1 MQGTNSAALTL
12 SLSEGRR
19 ANSPSLSRTP
29 PGRQSFPQRA
39 WKLFTIHYPETATG
53 GFPMLSLTATAPVTL
68 TPAEEIAAA
77 IVHVGSLHDLPLED
91 RLWLANHGQEVI
103 ANPGDILFEEGA
115 PAEHMVLILRG
126 DIHVRRQ
133 HGGAMALWVGR
144 TGQMTGIL
152 PFSRM
157 KGYGGQGFA
166 VTPLWALLIHRSQFP
181 EMLDAIPSMAQRVV
195 STLLD
200 RVREVTRIEQQAE
213 KLAALGQLA
222 GNLAHELNNPASAA
236 QRAAASLLTALRAN
250 RSNRLRLILLCLTE
264 EQVHKVEEWEGKML
278 CRTGDSLASEGEADA
293 LGFIAREESVRAWLI
308 AIGCPDSW
316 EVAAQLAEQRV
327 TTADL
332 EEMRRFMDDNAIC
345 VSLEYFAR
353 YLRAARSAETIVD
366 STAHI
371 FNLIDAVKDY
381 SNMDRAPILE
391 IDVPAG
397 LDATLQ
403 MFRSRTANI
412 EIERDYE
419 PNLPRISAYGG
430 ELNQVWTALIENALD
445 ALAERTYSNA
455 SSPAGS
461 ENQARLRVACR
472 LEADML
478 LVEIWD
484 TGPGI
489 PPELQERI
497 FEPFFT
503 TKAPGKGLG
512 LGLDNAMRIVRKHR
526 GHLSVKSEPGST
538 CFRVRLPLDQLQA
551 Y

>member
-1 MQGTNSAALTL
+1 MFTAAV
-12 SLSEGRR
+12 
-19 ANSPSLSRTP
+19 APPPAPTP
-29 PGRQSFPQRA
+29 V
-39 WKLFTIHYPETATG
+39 ED
-53 GFPMLSLTATAPVTL
+53 
-68 TPAEEIAAA
+68 IADALDNIGA
-77 IVHVGSLHDLPLED
+77 LHGLPFED
-91 RLWLANHGQEVI
+91 RVWLARHGQEYK
-103 ANPGDILFEEGA
+103 ADPGDILFEEGA
-115 PAEHMVLILRG
+115 PAEHMVLILKG
-126 DIHVRRQ
+126 EIHVRRQ
-133 HGGAMALWVGR
+133 HGGPMALFIGR
-144 TGQMTGIL
+144 TGQMTGLL

-166 VTPLWALLIHRSQFP
+166 VSPVWALLIHRSLFP
-181 EMLDAIPSMAQRVV
+181 EMLAAVPSMAQRVV

-236 QRAAASLLTALRAN
+236 QRAAASLLAALRAN
-250 RSNRLRLILLCLTE
+250 RANRYKLVSLQLTAEQMAKIEAWE
-264 EQVHKVEEWEGKML
+264 EKMIA
-278 CRTGDSLASEGEADA
+278 RTGESIEPAPQDDA
-293 LGFIAREESVRAWLI
+293 LRFIAREESLRAWLN
-308 AIGCPDSW
+308 AAGCGDPW
-316 EVAAQLAEQRV
+316 EIAAQLAEQGV
-327 TTADL
+327 TSADL
-332 EEMRRFMDDNAIC
+332 DETRAFLDAGASC
-345 VSLEYFAR
+345 VMLQYFAR
-353 YLRAARSAETIVD
+353 YLRSARAAETIVG
-366 STAHI
+366 STARI
-371 FNLIDAVKDY
+371 FDLIGAVKDY

-391 IDVPAG
+391 VDVPAG

-403 MFRSRTANI
+403 MLRSRMDRV
-412 EIERDYE
+412 EVERDYA
-419 PNLPRISAYGG
+419 PDLPRINAYGG

-445 ALAERTYSNA
+445 ALGNT
-455 SSPAGS
+455 GV
-461 ENQARLRVACR
+461 LRVTCK
-472 LEADML
+472 LEGDMM

-538 CFRVRLPLDQLQA
+538 CFRVRLPLNQLQA